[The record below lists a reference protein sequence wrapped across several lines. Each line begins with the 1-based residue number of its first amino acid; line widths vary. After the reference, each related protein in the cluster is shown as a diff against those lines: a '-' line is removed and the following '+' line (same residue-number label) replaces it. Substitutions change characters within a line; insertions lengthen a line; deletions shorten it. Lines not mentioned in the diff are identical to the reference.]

1 MRRPRRSRSAA
12 GKFVET
18 LRHGQDIR
26 TDIGT
31 TKYQPLTW
39 QEDIAPLRVV
49 YQRCSRA
56 PLTDS
61 E

>member
-1 MRRPRRSRSAA
+1 MPRPRRSRSAA

-26 TDIGT
+26 TDIVT
-31 TKYQPLTW
+31 AKHQPLTW